1 LSLAELA
8 IIQSSG
14 ALPSPPGVYVSV
26 VLKESRN
33 EGQ

>member
-1 LSLAELA
+1 
-8 IIQSSG
+8 QSSG

>member
-1 LSLAELA
+1 
-8 IIQSSG
+8 SG

>member
-1 LSLAELA
+1 LA

>member
-1 LSLAELA
+1 
-8 IIQSSG
+8 

>member
-1 LSLAELA
+1 
-8 IIQSSG
+8 SSG